1 MPEPTAYGCPVRYWR
16 NGNRPALD
24 HIDDAHW
31 QAIFQTRYAHVTRI
45 VRTYKDKLPR

>member
-1 MPEPTAYGCPVRYWR
+1 MATIQP
-16 NGNRPALD
+16 LD

-45 VRTYKDKLPR
+45 VRTDKDKLPLVIGGNMRRATR